1 MKNIITNIQR
11 FCLQDGPGIR
21 TVVFFKGCNLNC
33 PWCSNPEN
41 ISFEIEKSI
50 DNKIIYGKEYS
61 VEELYKEIVK
71 DKIYYDKDGGVTFSG
86 GEPLFH
92 SFEIKELLKRLNKDN
107 ISVAVE
113 TTATTPVK
121 YLKEIIDYVDYFLI
135 DIKILYKEDSSKIN
149 INIDNFYN
157 NIKILEENNK
167 KIFYRIPLVRGY
179 TYTKENIEL
188 IKKFLNDNNVKEVD
202 VFNVH
207 ELGSSKY
214 ELLGKKMNHFDLL
227 NAEDFEHLKKE
238 FNDIKINILEF

>member
-214 ELLGKKMNHFDLL
+214 ELLGRKINHFDLL

>member
-92 SFEIKELLKRLNKDN
+92 SFEIKELLKKLNKDN

-135 DIKILYKEDSSKIN
+135 DIKILYIEDSSKIN

-157 NIKILEENNK
+157 NIKILKENNK

-214 ELLGKKMNHFDLL
+214 ELLGRKMNHFDLL
-227 NAEDFEHLKKE
+227 NVEDFEHLKKE

>member
-107 ISVAVE
+107 ISVVVE

-149 INIDNFYN
+149 INIDSFYN

-214 ELLGKKMNHFDLL
+214 ELLGRKINHFDLL

>member
-92 SFEIKELLKRLNKDN
+92 SFEIKELLKKLNKDN

-157 NIKILEENNK
+157 NIKILKENNK

-214 ELLGKKMNHFDLL
+214 ELLGRKMNHFDLL
-227 NAEDFEHLKKE
+227 NVEDFEHLKKE

>member
-149 INIDNFYN
+149 INIDSFYN

-214 ELLGKKMNHFDLL
+214 ELLGRKINHFDLL

>member
-92 SFEIKELLKRLNKDN
+92 SFEIKELLKKLNKDN

-214 ELLGKKMNHFDLL
+214 ELLGRKINHFDLL